1 MPRILHKQTS
11 LVHEITTRSWLLT
24 KLRTKKNFGK
34 RNEKKRKEEK
44 KIWISEILD
53 NNEHHSAK

>member
-1 MPRILHKQTS
+1 MPRILHKQIS
-11 LVHEITTRSWLLT
+11 LVHEITTRNWLLT
-24 KLRTKKNFGK
+24 KLRTKKNFEK
-34 RNEKKRKEEK
+34 RNEKERRE